1 MDPIT
6 MLGIG
11 SALAQG
17 IPKIAGAFV
26 GHNDAVAQ
34 ARAQNQAMMD
44 QYKYQLQIRDKKYKD
59 VQQLYATKLG
69 QYNLQM
75 SAADRAASRAY
86 GIEQYNQ
93 SQRLKQAA
101 FQGLRLDLAMAKA
114 GGAAAAAGKSGRSAQ
129 RLDQNVE
136 SAFVRN
142 QNMIAQNLLTAEE
155 TRSFRELG
163 IQDRLQSQRNRA
175 YSQVAIAPT
184 KPLPLLAPTQL
195 SGPSTASRNLGILN
209 AGLGMA
215 QGIAGAFA
223 PASGDIGGGGT
234 GLDYNN
240 VPTPLTSGMN
250 FGF

>member
-1 MDPIT
+1 MEPIT

-17 IPKIAGAFV
+17 IPKIAGAFA
-26 GHNDAVAQ
+26 GHNDQVAQ

-59 VQQLYATKLG
+59 VQQIYATKLG
-69 QYNLQM
+69 QYDREM
-75 SAADRAASRAY
+75 TAADRAASRAY

-101 FQGLRLDLAMAKA
+101 FQGLRLDLALAKA
-114 GGAAAAAGKSGRSAQ
+114 GGAAAASGKSGRSAQ
-129 RLDQNVE
+129 RLDTDVE
-136 SAFVRN
+136 NAFVRN

-175 YSQVAIAPT
+175 YSNVAIAPT
-184 KPLPLLAPTQL
+184 KPLPLLEPTQL
-195 SGPSTASRNLGILN
+195 SGPSTAGRNLQIAT
-209 AGLGMA
+209 AGLEMA
-215 QGIAGAFA
+215 QGIYDAF
-223 PASGDIGGGGT
+223 PS
-234 GLDYNN
+234 
-240 VPTPLTSGMN
+240 
-250 FGF
+250 